1 MIQSLESLHRAAQE
15 RGNRVLA
22 VAAAQDAEVLLAVDA
37 ARKLGIATAILVGD
51 ESRIRAIAHDHGISL
66 EPHQIVPEPDP
77 VQACRKAVKLVRE
90 GRADAVMKG
99 IVDTSVILK
108 AVLDREIGLRDAPVL
123 SHVALFQVPGFDR
136 LLYVTDAA
144 MNIAPDLEAKKH
156 IIGNAFKVAHALGNP
171 NPIVACLCAVEK
183 VNPKMPATL
192 DAAALVEANRAGS
205 LPGCTVVGPLA
216 LDNAVSP
223 EAARHKGITDPC
235 AGHADILLVPNI
247 ETGNVFYKSLVFLAK
262 AQNAGLIVGAKAP
275 VIVTSRADSE
285 QTKLHS
291 IALALAIASTN
302 L

>member
-1 MIQSLESLHRAAQE
+1 M
-15 RGNRVLA
+15 
-22 VAAAQDAEVLLAVDA
+22 
-37 ARKLGIATAILVGD
+37 
-51 ESRIRAIAHDHGISL
+51 
-66 EPHQIVPEPDP
+66 
-77 VQACRKAVKLVRE
+77 
-90 GRADAVMKG
+90 
-99 IVDTSVILK
+99 
-108 AVLDREIGLRDAPVL
+108 
-123 SHVALFQVPGFDR
+123 PGFDR

-144 MNIAPDLEAKKH
+144 MNIAPDLAAKKH
-156 IIGNAFKVAHALGNP
+156 IIGHAVKVAHALGYP
-171 NPIVACLCAVEK
+171 NPIVACRCAVEK

>member
-1 MIQSLESLHRAAQE
+1 
-15 RGNRVLA
+15 
-22 VAAAQDAEVLLAVDA
+22 
-37 ARKLGIATAILVGD
+37 
-51 ESRIRAIAHDHGISL
+51 
-66 EPHQIVPEPDP
+66 
-77 VQACRKAVKLVRE
+77 
-90 GRADAVMKG
+90 MKG

-156 IIGNAFKVAHALGNP
+156 IIGNAVKVAHALGNP

-223 EAARHKGITDPC
+223 EAARHKGIADPC

-247 ETGNVFYKSLVFLAK
+247 ETGNVFYKALVFLAK